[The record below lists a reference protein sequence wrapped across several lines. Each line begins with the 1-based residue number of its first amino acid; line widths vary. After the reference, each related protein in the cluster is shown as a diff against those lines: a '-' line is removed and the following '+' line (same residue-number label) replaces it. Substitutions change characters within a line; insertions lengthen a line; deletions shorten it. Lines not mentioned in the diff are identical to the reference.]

1 MPTQASPSKGLIMH
15 SKLVVAVGASLFTL
29 SFATAALAD
38 DVAAPAV
45 ANPATPATA
54 AATPT
59 GSSTTNVTSAAD
71 ATAVA
76 PSTTTA
82 PTSAERTVLYDKRT
96 PNRFFLY
103 TGGAALVGTYTTTAV
118 IAANNGSI
126 KDHDLYLPI
135 VGPWINLASRDS
147 ATTST
152 GDTILI
158 LGSGILQGVGA
169 GMVVAS
175 LFIPEK
181 YATATIAAGP
191 VKVNVS
197 PTAGAGSGGVGAFG
211 TF

>member
-1 MPTQASPSKGLIMH
+1 MQ
-15 SKLVVAVGASLFTL
+15 SKLALAAAVSLFTL
-29 SFATAALAD
+29 SLTTAALAD
-38 DVAAPAV
+38 DTVAPPT
-45 ANPATPATA
+45 ANPATPT
-54 AATPT
+54 
-59 GSSTTNVTSAAD
+59 
-71 ATAVA
+71 
-76 PSTTTA
+76 STTTTTAASDDPVALA
-82 PTSAERTVLYDKRT
+82 PVSASPAPKAEGTTLYQNRT

-103 TGGAALVGTYTTTAV
+103 VGGAALAGTYTTTAV

-152 GDTILI
+152 GDTVLI
-158 LGSGILQGVGA
+158 VGSGILQGVGA

-191 VKVNVS
+191 VKMNVT
-197 PTAGAGSGGVGAFG
+197 PTAGAGAGGVGAFG

>member
-1 MPTQASPSKGLIMH
+1 MN
-15 SKLVVAVGASLFTL
+15 SKLVLAAAASVLTL
-29 SFATAALAD
+29 SMSTVALAD
-38 DVAAPAV
+38 DTVAAP
-45 ANPATPATA
+45 ANPATPAPA
-54 AATPT
+54 SPV
-59 GSSTTNVTSAAD
+59 GTTVTTSASD
-71 ATAVA
+71 DQATLA
-76 PSTTTA
+76 PASA
-82 PTSAERTVLYDKRT
+82 PLSAERTTLYQTRT

-103 TGGAALVGTYTTTAV
+103 VGGAALAGTYATTAV
-118 IAANNGSI
+118 VAANSGSI
-126 KDHDLYLPI
+126 GDHDLYLPV

-152 GDTILI
+152 GDTVLI

-169 GMVVAS
+169 GMMVAS

-191 VKVNVS
+191 VKMNVS

>member
-1 MPTQASPSKGLIMH
+1 MK
-15 SKLVVAVGASLFTL
+15 SKLALAAAASVFTL
-29 SFATAALAD
+29 SVSTVALAD
-38 DVAAPAV
+38 DTVAAP
-45 ANPATPATA
+45 ANPATPAPA
-54 AATPT
+54 SPV
-59 GSSTTNVTSAAD
+59 GSTVTTSASD
-71 ATAVA
+71 ARATLA
-76 PSTTTA
+76 PASA
-82 PTSAERTVLYDKRT
+82 PLSAERTTLYQTRT

-103 TGGAALVGTYTTTAV
+103 VGGAALAGTYATTAV
-118 IAANNGSI
+118 VAANSGSI
-126 KDHDLYLPI
+126 GDHDLYLPV

-152 GDTILI
+152 GDTVLI

-169 GMVVAS
+169 GMMVAS

-191 VKVNVS
+191 VKMNVS

>member
-1 MPTQASPSKGLIMH
+1 MK
-15 SKLVVAVGASLFTL
+15 SKLALAAAASVFTL
-29 SFATAALAD
+29 SLTTVALAD
-38 DVAAPAV
+38 DAAAPAT
-45 ANPATPATA
+45 ANPATPAT
-54 AATPT
+54 P
-59 GSSTTNVTSAAD
+59 V
-71 ATAVA
+71 
-76 PSTTTA
+76 STTTTTAASDDPVALA
-82 PTSAERTVLYDKRT
+82 PAPATASAAPKAEGTTLYQKRT

-103 TGGAALVGTYTTTAV
+103 VGGAALAGTYATTAV

-126 KDHDLYLPI
+126 GDHDLYLPV

-147 ATTST
+147 STTST

-158 LGSGILQGVGA
+158 VGSGVLQGVGA
-169 GMVVAS
+169 GMVIAS

-191 VKVNVS
+191 VKMNVS